1 MSTRQWR
8 VASLMERL
16 ERGEVTV
23 AQVAASLGRST
34 RQVQRIRKRVAE
46 TGAAGVLHGNQGRA
60 PAHKTSDEVRARILK
75 LHRTKYSGLNDHHFT
90 EKLVEVEE
98 IQVSR
103 ETVRRILR
111 AAGRGSPRKR
121 RAPRHRS
128 RRERR
133 PRAGQ
138 MILWDGSTHDW
149 LEGRGP
155 RLCLMAAID
164 DATGELLPGTHFTR
178 KEGTLPYLRLLREI
192 VRNKGVP
199 EVVYGD
205 RHGSLKRN
213 DKNWTIEEE
222 LAGEREPTHVRLAL
236 DRLDIEV
243 RYALSPQAK
252 GRIERAFGTLQ
263 DRLVSEL
270 RLAGASSLSEANRV
284 LQKYRIDHN
293 RRFSVPA
300 KDDQRAWRK
309 APTDSLVV
317 ADLCALQYARRVRKN
332 NTVQIAGQI
341 IDIPKRLVRSRG
353 SFAGKTVLVRH
364 LLNGRF
370 HIYYQDEFITFY
382 EGKRPKRPGPAP
394 RTLLGARKH
403 RRQLN
408 ERKKQL
414 EVTEDEWG

>member
-8 VASLMERL
+8 VVSLLERL

-23 AQVAASLGRST
+23 AEVATSLGRSP
-34 RQVQRIRKRVAE
+34 RQVQRMRKRVAE
-46 TGAAGVLHGNQGRA
+46 RGAAGVLHGNQGRA
-60 PAHKTSDEVRARILK
+60 PAHKTADDVRAQILE
-75 LHRTKYSGLNDHHFT
+75 LHQEKYAGLNDQHFT
-90 EKLVEVEE
+90 EKLVEIEGVD
-98 IQVSR
+98 VSR

-111 AAGRGSPRKR
+111 GAGRGSPRIR

-133 PRAGQ
+133 PQAGQ

-164 DATGELLPGTHFTR
+164 DATGALLPGTHFAR
-178 KEGTLPYLRLLREI
+178 KEGTLAYLRLLREI
-192 VRNKGVP
+192 VRNKGIP
-199 EVVYGD
+199 QTVYGD

-222 LAGEREPTHVRLAL
+222 LAGAREPTHVRLAL
-236 DRLDIEV
+236 DRLGIEV

-284 LQKYRIDHN
+284 LQSYRLDHN

-300 KDDQRAWRK
+300 TDAQPGWRK
-309 APTDSLVV
+309 APKDNLVV
-317 ADLCALQYARRVRKN
+317 ADLCALQYARRVRQN
-332 NTVQIAGQI
+332 NSVQIAGQV
-341 IDIPKRLVRSRG
+341 IDIPKSVIRSRG

-370 HIYYQDEFITFY
+370 HVYYDDERITCF
-382 EGKRPKRPGPAP
+382 EGERPKRPGPAP
-394 RTLLGARKH
+394 RTLLGARKQK
-403 RRQLN
+403 RQLN

-414 EVTEDEWG
+414 EVTDDEWG